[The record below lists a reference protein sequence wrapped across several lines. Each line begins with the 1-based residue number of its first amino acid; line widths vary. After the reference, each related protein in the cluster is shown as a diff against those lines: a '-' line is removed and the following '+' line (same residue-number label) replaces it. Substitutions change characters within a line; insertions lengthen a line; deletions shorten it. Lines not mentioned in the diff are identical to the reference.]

1 MSGTDPKPAAPK
13 LTAPATKLRRP
24 RFQFVWLIPVV
35 AAIIAGYLGYR
46 TVIEQGP
53 LLTLTF
59 DSADGVAA
67 GQTQVKYKAV
77 ALGTVESIDLAPDNT
92 HVVVKVRMSN
102 VGARFLTSHA
112 RYWVV
117 KPRFNVSDVSGIE
130 TLISGAYIT
139 VDPGKPGGDYKTS
152 FEGLEEPPGV
162 RSDDPGSTYT
172 LTADSVGSF
181 NSGSPI
187 FFRDVQVGEVLGYDI
202 GDGLGPV
209 KISIFIRAPFDKLV
223 RPDSQFWNT
232 SGIALGVQG
241 GVLQLQL
248 QSIPALLAGGI
259 VLTLPD
265 KAHDESPSPDQAT
278 FPLYPSQQAA
288 LAASYANQTRLI
300 TYMTGDV
307 SGLTPGAVVNV
318 QGIQVGVVSAVT
330 LEIDRLHGTTRVR
343 VDMDVQPG
351 RFDPTASNLTAA
363 QTEETIRAL
372 VHNGMRA
379 ELGTASYVTG
389 QKLIT
394 FANVPHAPPAEM
406 AHDGNALVV
415 PSAPGGLDQTIAAV
429 NDLATNLNKIPFKQ
443 IGDNLNKL
451 LITTNGTLGGPEMKK
466 ILQQLGQTLTS
477 ANTTLM
483 MLNQGFGTDSDFQR
497 GLQQLLQQTTST
509 EQSVQALTDY
519 LNRHPQSL
527 LLGRSGP

>member
-1 MSGTDPKPAAPK
+1 MSDSAPR
-13 LTAPATKLRRP
+13 LTATATKLRRP
-24 RFQFVWLIPVV
+24 RFQLVWLIPVI

-46 TVIEQGP
+46 TVMEQGP

-59 DSADGVAA
+59 DSADSIAA

-77 ALGTVESIDLAPDNT
+77 ALGTVESIDLAPDNS

-130 TLISGAYIT
+130 TLISGGYIT
-139 VDPGKPGGDYKTS
+139 VDPGKPGGSYQDS
-152 FEGLEEPPGV
+152 FTGLEEPPGV
-162 RSDDPGSTYT
+162 RSDEPGSTYT

-181 NSGSPI
+181 SSGSPI
-187 FFRDVQVGEVLGYDI
+187 FYRDVQVGEVLGYDI

-223 RPDSQFWNT
+223 RPDSRFWNT

-248 QSIPALLAGGI
+248 QSIQALLAGGI

-265 KAHDESPSPDQAT
+265 NARAETPSPDQST

-288 LAASYANQTRLI
+288 VAASYAKQLKLVTF
-300 TYMTGDV
+300 MTGDV
-307 SGLTPGAVVNV
+307 SGLTPGATVNM
-318 QGIQVGVVSAVT
+318 QGMQIGVVSAVT
-330 LEIDRLHGTTRVR
+330 LQLDRVHGTTRVR
-343 VDMDVQPG
+343 VDMNVQPG
-351 RFDPTASNLTAA
+351 RIDPTAPALSPEDSAKLVGL
-363 QTEETIRAL
+363 L
-372 VHNGMRA
+372 VHNGVRA
-379 ELGTASYVTG
+379 QIATSSYVTG
-389 QKLIT
+389 QKEIA
-394 FANVPHAPPAEM
+394 FAVVPHAPPAEVSM
-406 AHDGNALVV
+406 LGDAIVV
-415 PSAPGGLDQTIAAV
+415 PSVPGGLDETLAKV
-429 NDLATNLNKIPFKQ
+429 NELADNLNKMPFKQ

-451 LITTNGTLGGPEMKK
+451 LVTANGTLGGPQMK
-466 ILQQLGQTLTS
+466 QLLAQMDQTLKS
-477 ANTTLM
+477 ADTTLT

-497 GLQQLLQQTTST
+497 SLQQLLQQTTST
-509 EQSVQALTDY
+509 EQSVKALSDY

-527 LLGRSGP
+527 LLGRGP